1 MVQVRVLPDT
11 QGFDAQQLSTWLADL
26 PISLDEQDTQR
37 VLNTAFDLRELALTA
52 PVATADWAG
61 ESEPLAVGL
70 EILHI
75 LAELRLG
82 IDVLIAGMIYRSVRE
97 QRLPLD
103 QVGKR
108 YGESVASLLDGVLR
122 MAAVSELTG
131 ISDAPVLGQ
140 ASAPNVNVRRMLIA
154 MVDDVRV
161 ALIKLAERTV
171 AMRVLKTAEEDQR
184 QRIALEVFNVY
195 APLAH
200 RLGIGHLKWELEDL
214 SFRYTHQEAYHR
226 IAKLLDGKRKDRDG
240 FIARVKNDLTQALT
254 DAGLNFQIGGRAKH
268 IYSIWRK
275 MQRKGIGFSQVHDI
289 RALRILVDSVQ
300 DCYHTL
306 GIVHGIWRNIPNEF
320 DDYVANPKENGY
332 RSLHT
337 AVIGPEGKIL
347 EVQIRTQAMH
357 EEAELGVCAHWRY
370 KGSDTTRAN
379 ADIYE
384 EKLAWLRQV
393 LEWHEAVGD
402 DSEVAEQFSFD
413 SAQDRVYV
421 FTPKG
426 DVVNLVH
433 GATPLDFAYH
443 VHTEVGH
450 RCRGAKVN
458 GSIVPLT
465 YALKTGERVE
475 ILTGSEPHPRRDW
488 LLQGAGYLRTSR
500 ARARVQ
506 QWFKA
511 QTREDNIT
519 AGRGLVERECA
530 RLALTSLD
538 YRQVTKKLGLATVED
553 MFAAVGAGDLGS
565 TQILRVAQSVAGVE
579 QQSPQRIV
587 RPTSHVQNHGDAVRV
602 DGVGNMLTTFARCCL
617 PVPGDLIEGFI
628 TKSRGVTVHRSDC
641 SRLLTLQ
648 AEHPE
653 RIIAVSW
660 GEAEADRFEAD
671 IGIEAYDRQG
681 LLADVTRVMAQQKV
695 NVTAINTYSDRNKN
709 TAHMKLRV
717 EVDSIEVLSRVLAK
731 LDQLDN
737 VISAQRVREQ

>member
-1 MVQVRVLPDT
+1 MVQVRALPDT
-11 QGFDAQQLSTWLADL
+11 AGLSDQALRHWLAAL
-26 PISLDEQDTQR
+26 PVALDETDVQR
-37 VLNTAFDLRELALTA
+37 LLSAADDVRQLADID
-52 PVATADWAG
+52 PIPTADWAG
-61 ESEPLAVGL
+61 ESDPTAVGL
-70 EILHI
+70 EIVHI

-82 IDVLIAGMIYRSVRE
+82 CDVLLAGLLYRPVRE

-103 QVGKR
+103 KVRSR
-108 YGESVASLLDGVLR
+108 YGDAVYDLLEGVLR
-122 MAAVSELTG
+122 MAAFSELTG
-131 ISDAPVLGQ
+131 ASDAPVLGQ
-140 ASAPNVNVRRMLIA
+140 STAPNVNIRRMLIA

-171 AMRVLKTAEEDQR
+171 VMRVLKTAEEGQR
-184 QRIALEVFNVY
+184 QRIASEVFNVY

-226 IAKLLDGKRKDRDG
+226 IAKLLDGRRKDRDG
-240 FIARVKNDLTQALT
+240 FIERVRDDLNRALT
-254 DAGLNFQIGGRAKH
+254 GAGLNFQIAGRAKH

-306 GIVHGIWRNIPNEF
+306 GIVHGMWRNIPNEF
-320 DDYVANPKENGY
+320 DDYIANPKENGY

-347 EVQIRTQAMH
+347 EVQIRTETMH

-370 KGSDTTRAN
+370 KGSDSARQNSDT
-379 ADIYE
+379 YE
-384 EKLAWLRQV
+384 QKLAWLRQV
-393 LEWHEAVGD
+393 LEWHEAMGD

-426 DVVNLVH
+426 DVVSLIH

-465 YALKTGERVE
+465 YTLKTGERVQ
-475 ILTGSEPHPRRDW
+475 ILTGSEAHPRRDW
-488 LLQGAGYLRTSR
+488 LLPGSGYLRTSR
-500 ARARVQ
+500 ARGRVQ
-506 QWFKA
+506 QWFKS
-511 QTREDNIT
+511 QTREDNIA
-519 AGRGLVERECA
+519 AGRSLVERECA

-538 YRQVTKKLGLATVED
+538 YRAIASQLGQPTVED
-553 MFAAVGAGDLGS
+553 LFAAVGAGDLGAG
-565 TQILRVAQSVAGVE
+565 QILRAAQTVTGTAADKPLRVTAPSKA
-579 QQSPQRIV
+579 S
-587 RPTSHVQNHGDAVRV
+587 HGDAIRV
-602 DGVGNMLTTFARCCL
+602 DGVGNMLTHFARCCM
-617 PVPGDLIEGFI
+617 PVPGDEIEGFI
-628 TKSRGVTVHRSDC
+628 TKSRGVTVHRADC
-641 SRLLTLQ
+641 SRLLALHEQ
-648 AEHPE
+648 SPE
-653 RIIAVSW
+653 RIIAVGWS
-660 GEAEADRFEAD
+660 ESEQDRFEVD

-681 LLADVTRVMAQQKV
+681 LLADVTGVMAREKV
-695 NVTAINTYSDRNKN
+695 NVTAINTYSDRDDN
-709 TAHMKLRV
+709 TAHMRV
-717 EVDSIEVLSRVLAK
+717 RAEVDSLEVLSRVLGK
-731 LDQLDN
+731 LGQLDN
-737 VISAQRVREQ
+737 VINAQRVVEH